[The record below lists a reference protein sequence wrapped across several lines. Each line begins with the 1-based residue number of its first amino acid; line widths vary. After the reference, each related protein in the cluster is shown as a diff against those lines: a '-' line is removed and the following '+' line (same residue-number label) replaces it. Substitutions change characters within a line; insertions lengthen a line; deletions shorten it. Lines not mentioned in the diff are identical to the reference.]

1 MSTVK
6 RWKIKE
12 HYVAGEFAGY
22 VVVTDDKYED
32 VVCHGIGV
40 DYRPT
45 AVLIASAPELEA
57 ERDRLREALKE
68 IAKFADSEYRKRIP
82 APSCVEFSTIKR
94 YAEKALEGTEM
105 SKVKCHHCHH
115 LNRQQCPAAFI
126 SADGCGDFRPR
137 TNFDRITES
146 PEILAKF
153 VTPEICPT
161 VDHHKNVN
169 CQETKCYDCWL
180 KWLNQEADHE

>member
-1 MSTVK
+1 MNKVK

-57 ERDRLREALKE
+57 ERDRLREALVKLKE
-68 IAKFADSEYRKRIP
+68 CLEGYFGKTEKDFFEDCNEDSGELYFADVYNVAVNALK
-82 APSCVEFSTIKR
+82 
-94 YAEKALEGTEM
+94 KAKG
-105 SKVKCHHCHH
+105 
-115 LNRQQCPAAFI
+115 
-126 SADGCGDFRPR
+126 
-137 TNFDRITES
+137 
-146 PEILAKF
+146 
-153 VTPEICPT
+153 
-161 VDHHKNVN
+161 
-169 CQETKCYDCWL
+169 
-180 KWLNQEADHE
+180 EA

>member
-57 ERDRLREALKE
+57 ERDRMREVVEMLVWLYSDEYSEKRDNGLRIDGFYSHEWLDMILNMAREALE
-68 IAKFADSEYRKRIP
+68 G
-82 APSCVEFSTIKR
+82 
-94 YAEKALEGTEM
+94 AE
-105 SKVKCHHCHH
+105 
-115 LNRQQCPAAFI
+115 
-126 SADGCGDFRPR
+126 
-137 TNFDRITES
+137 
-146 PEILAKF
+146 
-153 VTPEICPT
+153 
-161 VDHHKNVN
+161 
-169 CQETKCYDCWL
+169 
-180 KWLNQEADHE
+180 

>member
-45 AVLIASAPELEA
+45 AVLIASAPEQEA
-57 ERDRLREALKE
+57 ECDRLRKTIYRIERKINSAKTACPPFVQREFEEAQKWAHE
-68 IAKFADSEYRKRIP
+68 
-82 APSCVEFSTIKR
+82 
-94 YAEKALEGTEM
+94 ALEGG
-105 SKVKCHHCHH
+105 K
-115 LNRQQCPAAFI
+115 
-126 SADGCGDFRPR
+126 
-137 TNFDRITES
+137 
-146 PEILAKF
+146 
-153 VTPEICPT
+153 
-161 VDHHKNVN
+161 
-169 CQETKCYDCWL
+169 
-180 KWLNQEADHE
+180 